1 MVFKASPSRPGGNR
15 FWVSRAP
22 GPPCLWRLESSLGE
36 CCTAIWR
43 DAWVKTRSAQGG
55 IGGSCTGDLRT
66 SSSRRDVSDEGANS
80 EREGGRPTAPGIL
93 GGDALLDLP
102 LLLQSRGSSPFSNR
116 SASSSSSPTNP
127 GGLPPLLH
135 PRAPGS
141 SPMCPP
147 PPSCRHPFLELHHR
161 DTGTSSSP
169 LPSLCSVAFAYA

>member
-1 MVFKASPSRPGGNR
+1 MPMASGVIARRVLHGDLARRVGKNEGR
-15 FWVSRAP
+15 
-22 GPPCLWRLESSLGE
+22 
-36 CCTAIWR
+36 T
-43 DAWVKTRSAQGG
+43 GG

-102 LLLQSRGSSPFSNR
+102 LLLQSRGSSPFSSNR

-161 DTGTSSSP
+161 DTGNKVQAGKNGPANPAPTNNIEG
-169 LPSLCSVAFAYA
+169 LK